1 MAIFRRE
8 LQYKILFPRGGTASW
23 NCVIRW
29 KSDGTPCFQEA
40 APSLGT
46 AFSEGN
52 HMENLVS
59 KRRRRLLELLFLKEI
74 QWKTLFPR
82 GGAASWNCSFFSKEI
97 KWKTLFPR
105 GGAASCNSFILR
117 KSVRKPCYK
126 RRRRLLEL
134 LFSLGNP
141 MANLVPRGGAASWN
155 CFPTEIK

>member
-82 GGAASWNCSFFSKEI
+82 GGAAS
-97 KWKTLFPR
+97 
-105 GGAASCNSFILR
+105 CNSFILR